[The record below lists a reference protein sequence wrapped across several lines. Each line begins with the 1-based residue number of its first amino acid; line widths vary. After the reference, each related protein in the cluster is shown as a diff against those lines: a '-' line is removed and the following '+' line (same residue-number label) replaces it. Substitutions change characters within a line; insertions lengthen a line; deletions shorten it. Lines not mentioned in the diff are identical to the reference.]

1 MAHFYGGFLFSS
13 WKNDL
18 ESNLSYLSDFL
29 LIQNSLRFP
38 KEFGLA
44 AQIVAS
50 FLLTNYADFVAQQA
64 PMGFDRYVVWVKDA
78 DFDSIRT
85 QIPHLPEKLT
95 TILAFS
101 LSTINKVASFI
112 SEGDII
118 DIPGIDYLFILA
130 GDIKY
135 NQKS

>member
-1 MAHFYGGFLFSS
+1 MKAMPYS
-13 WKNDL
+13 KNTIICSGNINPEIL
-18 ESNLSYLSDFL
+18 EKKTLK
-29 LIQNSLRFP
+29 LIVLTQDE
-38 KEFGLA
+38 EFVG
-44 AQIVAS
+44 I
-50 FLLTNYADFVAQQA
+50 ADFVAQQA
-64 PMGFDRYVVWVKDA
+64 PMGFDRYVVWVKDV

-95 TILAFS
+95 TVLAFS
-101 LSTINKVASFI
+101 LSTINKVASFM

-135 NQKS
+135 NQKP